1 MISKLGVIVEKLREK
16 KPYQNKDMK
25 FNWGKCM
32 TET

>member
-1 MISKLGVIVEKLREK
+1 MISKLGVIVEKFRGK

-25 FNWGKCM
+25 FNWGKHM